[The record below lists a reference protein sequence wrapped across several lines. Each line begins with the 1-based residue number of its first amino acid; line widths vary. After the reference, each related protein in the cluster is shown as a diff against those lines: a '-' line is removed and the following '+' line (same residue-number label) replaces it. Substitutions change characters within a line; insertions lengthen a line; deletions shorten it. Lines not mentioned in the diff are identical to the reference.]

1 MTRRETA
8 GILAGI
14 GAAALLASTAT
25 AHAQPKPQVEFE
37 LMTWPEVKAALASGK
52 TTALIYTGG
61 TEQRGPQAVNGGHT
75 LMAKATVKAI
85 AEKLGTAIAM
95 PVLPF
100 TPNTASAQ
108 LPGTIGLTNE
118 LLASMLDRIADQAVS
133 TGFKNVILMG
143 DHGNGQPEVYRAA
156 AQRLNAKYASRGA
169 HGYYCDDVYTR
180 ANRDVDAWLTKNGF
194 ATGSHAGIAD
204 TSEMLYLGGDAWVR
218 KDQLL
223 QATGRSS
230 TSGNGVDGDARK
242 ASAEI
247 GKLVF
252 DTKVDDAVRQIQGFV
267 GNRQ

>member
-1 MTRRETA
+1 MTRRKTA
-8 GILAGI
+8 GIVACC
-14 GAAALLASTAT
+14 ALCTCVVR
-25 AHAQPKPQVEFE
+25 AQSQVEFE
-37 LMTWPEVKAALASGK
+37 LMTWPEVKAALASGR

-85 AEKLGTAIAM
+85 AEKLGNAVAM

-100 TPNTASAQ
+100 TPNTASPQ

-118 LLASMLDRIADQAVS
+118 LLAAMLDRITEQSVAS
-133 TGFKNVILMG
+133 GFKNVVLMG

-156 AQRLNAKYASRGA
+156 AQRLAARYASRGV
-169 HGYYCDDVYTR
+169 HVYYCDDVYTK
-180 ANRDVDAWLTKNGF
+180 ANHEVDAWLTRNGYPV
-194 ATGSHAGIAD
+194 GSHAGIAD

-218 KDQLL
+218 KDQLP

-230 TSGNGVDGDARK
+230 VSGNGVDGDARK

-247 GKLVF
+247 GKIVF
-252 DTKVDDAVRQIQGFV
+252 DIKVDDAVRQIQGFL
-267 GNRQ
+267 GNRR